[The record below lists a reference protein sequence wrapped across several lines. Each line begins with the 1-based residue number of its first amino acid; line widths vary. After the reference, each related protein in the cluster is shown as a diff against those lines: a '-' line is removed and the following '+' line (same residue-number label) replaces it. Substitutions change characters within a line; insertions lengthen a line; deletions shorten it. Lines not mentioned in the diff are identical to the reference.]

1 MLEQGGEALHI
12 AEIGAGHHC
21 IYLHAPKLAAERRRH
36 RRPIEETT
44 VALQRTG
51 FGGFPA
57 EAFRFYEQLSAEN
70 TRAFWIEHRH
80 DYDVFVRE
88 PFEALAAPL
97 AAEFGPLHIFRPNR
111 DVRFSK
117 DKSPYKTHCGA
128 VTEGEGGEAYYL
140 QISSSGLMV
149 ASGYYG
155 FARDQLQ
162 RYRDAVDS
170 KAGKALDRLL
180 ESYRPAMR
188 IGGAFE
194 IRPAAIPKIIRSCIC
209 CATKAC
215 MSRDRLPSPNGSTP
229 EGPRSDRDHV
239 ASGGAVA
246 QVAQSQRRSEHRTA
260 RPVVSR
266 ARGVHRLALCCR

>member
-1 MLEQGGEALHI
+1 M
-12 AEIGAGHHC
+12 
-21 IYLHAPKLAAERRRH
+21 
-36 RRPIEETT
+36 
-44 VALQRTG
+44 ALQRTG

-111 DVRFSK
+111 DVRFSN

-140 QISSSGLMV
+140 QISSSGLLV

-155 FARDQLQ
+155 LASDQLQ
-162 RYRDAVDS
+162 RYRAAVDS

-180 ESYRPAMR
+180 ESYRGQR
-188 IGGAFE
+188 YEIGGSALKSAPRGYPKDHPLVHLLRHKGVYVSRSFA
-194 IRPAAIPKIIRSCIC
+194 IAKWVHIPKALDQIVTTWRAAAPLHKWLNRNVGPS
-209 CATKAC
+209 TE
-215 MSRDRLPSPNGSTP
+215 LP
-229 EGPRSDRDHV
+229 D
-239 ASGGAVA
+239 
-246 QVAQSQRRSEHRTA
+246 QW
-260 RPVVSR
+260 
-266 ARGVHRLALCCR
+266 